1 MAEFKYKAKDSRGK
15 SRDGVLQA
23 KTKAQAK
30 EQLRRMRLKIVT
42 LKASKLDNVDDEDGG
57 FLGKYIKKDAK
68 GRTTIQFGEGKITD
82 KDLIVFTKQFA
93 TMINSGVPL
102 IQSLGILGAQQRI
115 ASFGKTLRNIS
126 GAVENG
132 AKLSDAFEAYPK
144 LFDTLYVAMVRAG
157 EASGNL
163 DVILLKLVTY
173 IEKAAKIRSQV
184 KSAMMY
190 PLIVV
195 GVAITVI
202 SGLLIFVVPTFARQ
216 YEDAGKELPGIT
228 QIVVDASNFLVSS
241 WYMIFGSMIMA
252 VFLFKYWLKTESGRE
267 KFDELI
273 LKAPGIGE
281 LLRKISVGRFCST
294 MATML
299 TSGVNILDALT
310 ICAASSGNK
319 TIEKFISFVR
329 SRIEQGTKLSE
340 PLAEGGLFP
349 NMVVSM
355 VAVGE
360 QTGALDEMLLKVSD
374 FYEDEVDMAVAT
386 VLSMIEPIMIVV
398 IGSIVGFIVIAM
410 YLPVFDMASMVG
422 A

>member
-15 SRDGVLQA
+15 PRNGVVQA

-30 EQLRRMRLKIVT
+30 EQLQRMRLKIVM
-42 LKASKLDNVDDEDGG
+42 LKASKLDDADDEGG
-57 FLGKYIKKDAK
+57 FLSKFIQKDSK
-68 GRTTIQFGEGKITD
+68 GRTTIQIGQPKITD
-82 KDLIVFTKQFA
+82 KDLIIFTKQFA

-102 IQSLGILGAQQRI
+102 IQSMGILGAQQRVP
-115 ASFGKTLRNIS
+115 AFGKILRNVS

-132 AKLSDAFEAYPK
+132 AKLSEALEAYPK

-163 DVILLKLVTY
+163 DTILLKLVTY

-195 GVAITVI
+195 GVAGIVI
-202 SGLLIFVVPTFARQ
+202 SGLLVFVVPTFAKQ
-216 YEDAGKELPGIT
+216 YSDAGAELPYIT
-228 QIVVDASNFLVSS
+228 QIVVDASDFLVNS
-241 WYMIFGSMIMA
+241 WYLILGALVIA
-252 VFLFKYWLKTESGRE
+252 IFLFKFWVKTEKGRE
-267 KFDELI
+267 VFDAMI

-281 LLRKISVGRFCST
+281 LLRKIAVGRFCST
-294 MATML
+294 MSTML
-299 TSGVNILDALT
+299 TSGVNILDALS

-319 TIEKFISFVR
+319 TIEKFVSFVR
-329 SRIEQGTKLSE
+329 SKIEQGTKLSE

-360 QTGALDEMLLKVSD
+360 QTGALDDMLYKVSE
-374 FYEDEVDMAVAT
+374 FYEEEVDMAVAT
-386 VLSMIEPIMIVV
+386 VLSMIEPIMIVM

-410 YLPVFDMASMVG
+410 YMPVFDMASMVG
-422 A
+422 G